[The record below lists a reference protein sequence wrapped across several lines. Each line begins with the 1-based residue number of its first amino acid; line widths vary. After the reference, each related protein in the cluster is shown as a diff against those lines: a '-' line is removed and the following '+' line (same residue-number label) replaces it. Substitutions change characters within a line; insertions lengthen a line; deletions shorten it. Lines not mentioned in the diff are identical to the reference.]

1 MELVLPLSFLELPAD
16 GPPVPTG
23 FWKEDVDWSRVEG
36 DPGGGCP
43 PGGGGC
49 LRAFGGVLP
58 SLIFCNILE
67 CRRQNSIGATVWMAM
82 LRPFLSV
89 PI

>member
-23 FWKEDVDWSRVEG
+23 FWKEDMDWSRVEG
-36 DPGGGCP
+36 GPGGGCP

-49 LRAFGGVLP
+49 LRAFGGIPRPRFL
-58 SLIFCNILE
+58 CNILA
-67 CRRQNSIGATVWMAM
+67 CLRQNSIGAIVRIAM
-82 LRPFLSV
+82 LSPVLSL